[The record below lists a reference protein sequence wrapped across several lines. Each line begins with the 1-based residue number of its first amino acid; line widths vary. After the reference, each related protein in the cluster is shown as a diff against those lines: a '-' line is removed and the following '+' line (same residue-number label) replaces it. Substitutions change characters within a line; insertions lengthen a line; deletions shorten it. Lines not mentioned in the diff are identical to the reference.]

1 MELFIIAES
10 NFLVDIGIARD
21 RNSSYLMNLAS
32 TGKIKIAIPEY
43 SLAEVDGRVSILLR
57 EREKKLK
64 DSITL
69 MKELSRSDY
78 NKKYTSGA
86 IENLNTLLN
95 LIDKERKFVD
105 EAIRSIRD
113 MCVVIPHTPEI
124 HIKAALRDLSSKP
137 PSQSYTMRA
146 SDDESDGFK
155 LNDCQIYSAAPDFA
169 GKNKNDRKIIFL
181 TKDREDFDYPEIH
194 DELND
199 NRVKLMFSS
208 GECVK
213 EVTSVLD

>member
-10 NFLVDIGIARD
+10 NFLIDIGIARD

-43 SLAEVDGRVSILLR
+43 SLAEVDGRVSFILR
-57 EREKKLK
+57 ERKKKLK
-64 DSITL
+64 ESITL
-69 MKELSRSDY
+69 MNELSRSDY
-78 NKKYTSGA
+78 NKKYSSGA
-86 IENLNTLLN
+86 IENLNMLLN
-95 LIDKERKFVD
+95 LLDKEKKFVD
-105 EAIRSIRD
+105 EAIKSIRD
-113 MCVVIPHTPEI
+113 LCVVIPHTPEI

-137 PSQSYTMRA
+137 P
-146 SDDESDGFK
+146 FK
-155 LNDCQIYSAAPDFA
+155 FNDCQIYLAALDFA
-169 GKNKNDRKIIFL
+169 GKNKNDCNIIFL

-213 EVTSVLD
+213 EVVELIG